1 MVSSKK
7 TAIEFTNTRM
17 WNSCEIK
24 PLVTYFVV
32 LTLRWQ

>member
-7 TAIEFTNTRM
+7 TAIEFTNTRTG
-17 WNSCEIK
+17 NSCEIK
-24 PLVTYFVV
+24 PLVTYVVV